1 MVVAAAEVAVVE
13 EVTTT
18 VVAIWPVPRMK
29 RGERRGNAL
38 GPKRL
43 YALGRRGRAKTLLG
57 STRSM
62 VDATPVVVS

>member
-13 EVTTT
+13 EVTT